1 MTKYFI
7 LKNQNLIDQYI
18 DLKLNMNALHLLY
31 IEFSRQHGIRSLNYY
46 NLTNR
51 LKIDLIDTDLIRFN
65 DQLNPNGEFK
75 EDSKLNKAWI
85 ELCKQHGVNINH
97 NIMNNLIALIPDSQ
111 HDKIKAHVTIIK
123 SNFLIGCLE
132 TDIDVTLPKQDFT
145 EISNQEYCKY
155 LEDFNAKRS

>member
-1 MTKYFI
+1 M
-7 LKNQNLIDQYI
+7 D
-18 DLKLNMNALHLLY
+18 
-31 IEFSRQHGIRSLNYY
+31 
-46 NLTNR
+46 
-51 LKIDLIDTDLIRFN
+51 
-65 DQLNPNGEFK
+65 
-75 EDSKLNKAWI
+75 
-85 ELCKQHGVNINH
+85 
-97 NIMNNLIALIPDSQ
+97 NLIALIPDYQ